1 MELLTGLVTPNR
13 IRAALDKLPQKLPD
27 AYGEVMERIDQ
38 QDEDQR
44 IMAVTALTWIAHA
57 KERLKVDILLH
68 AIAVYLEPKRTDVDE
83 YDLVDVELLLSS
95 CAGLVIVNKEDRI
108 IRLVHFTTQDYLET
122 RFPSV
127 DANTSIARICL
138 TYLGFDMFLDP
149 PETKDA
155 LKDLMNKYAL
165 SGYAAVYWGDHAREG
180 REEDIEQLILSTLR
194 TQEKRD
200 MIGRFDDFHRY
211 SKLGEPARFSRLHF
225 FSIYGLSRLC
235 STVLNQDV
243 VLLVLV

>member
-1 MELLTGLVTPNR
+1 
-13 IRAALDKLPQKLPD
+13 
-27 AYGEVMERIDQ
+27 
-38 QDEDQR
+38 
-44 IMAVTALTWIAHA
+44 MAVTALTWIAHA

-68 AIAVYLEPKRTDVDE
+68 AIAVCLEPKRTDVNE

-95 CAGLVIVNKEDRI
+95 CAGLVIVNKEDRV

-127 DANTSIARICL
+127 DANTSIATTCL
-138 TYLGFDMFLDP
+138 TYLSFHIFSDP
-149 PETKDA
+149 PETEFA

-165 SGYAAVYWGDHAREG
+165 SDYAAEYWGDHAREG

-194 TQEKRD
+194 TQEMRD
-200 MIGRFDDFHRY
+200 MTGRFHFRRY
-211 SKLGEPARFSRLHF
+211 SGFSEPARFSRLHL

-243 VLLVLV
+243 VLLVLI